1 MTMGMGLCSAPG
13 IAFTAEAANDF
24 LLLDLEAGSSRAA
37 TLDSAAVSLAW
48 TTLRAVCLGPFFLLF
63 SAPCALSAV
72 TAFFFFRSA
81 RAIASA
87 SHAALTFPRD
97 AGRLLVPSADPASP
111 AICAIVRPVRTEVSY
126 ESMSNPATTSSSF
139 FLISSHSFPL
149 LPGRRALM
157 CTSAK
162 SPLSRFPFRRNF
174 RSPFASIAA
183 ASFAVPG
190 HYPPLFAPAHTGS
203 LWPPPQP
210 STFRP
215 HYLHP

>member
-24 LLLDLEAGSSRAA
+24 LLLDLEAGSLRDAP
-37 TLDSAAVSLAW
+37 LDAAAVSLAW

-97 AGRLLVPSADPASP
+97 PGRLLFHSAEPSSP
-111 AICAIVRPVRTEVSY
+111 AIYALLRPVRMDVSY
-126 ESMSNPATTSSSF
+126 SSILNPATT
-139 FLISSHSFPL
+139 
-149 LPGRRALM
+149 
-157 CTSAK
+157 
-162 SPLSRFPFRRNF
+162 
-174 RSPFASIAA
+174 
-183 ASFAVPG
+183 
-190 HYPPLFAPAHTGS
+190 
-203 LWPPPQP
+203 
-210 STFRP
+210 
-215 HYLHP
+215 